1 VISGAASKEFSLERG
16 MKSMAEEWNV
26 VVFSTAKYRYRK
38 SNVNVLILPG
48 VDEIQAL
55 LDDHLIKTQTM
66 KGSPFVRPVESILF
80 LWLIPPLKT

>member
-1 VISGAASKEFSLERG
+1 

-26 VVFSTAKYRYRK
+26 VVFSTAKYRYSCLVQTYIIRIRLK
-38 SNVNVLILPG
+38 ECCSPYRDTDTPILAG

-66 KGSPFVRPVESILF
+66 KGSPFVRPVESIL
-80 LWLIPPLKT
+80 